1 MVGVGAGADVVGS
14 AVVAATVAEVAARD
28 AILKT
33 HTHTHTSLKCQYYF
47 SFLLIALR
55 SRCYNNY
62 YGLSYLK

>member
-33 HTHTHTSLKCQYYF
+33 HTQ
-47 SFLLIALR
+47 
-55 SRCYNNY
+55 
-62 YGLSYLK
+62 